1 MLLRESALFWRSV
14 KRVGKE
20 NRRRRGNTM
29 KLDDKVV
36 ITAAL
41 TGVAAN
47 RDQCKWIPYTPEEIA
62 EEALRAYNAGAAIVH
77 IHGREY
83 DGTPSWRVEIFRE
96 VMQEVRKRC
105 PIIINFSTGAVGV
118 DRDTRIGHIRELR
131 PEIAALNMGT
141 MNYAKYSSKR
151 KNFVFSLVF
160 QNPFDDIMFF
170 LDTMNRSGVKPECEC
185 FDLGHVESILPLM
198 DMGLLRNFQ
207 LSLVMGVVGG
217 MGATARNLTHVSSV
231 VPAGVAWQVIG
242 ISQEQWLLVST
253 ALALGGNIRV
263 GLEDNFYL
271 SPGKMAE
278 GNGPL
283 VEKAARMARD
293 IGREPATVEEARA
306 ILGLHEAE
314 VRTREA
320 K

>member
-1 MLLRESALFWRSV
+1 MELA
-14 KRVGKE
+14 
-20 NRRRRGNTM
+20 
-29 KLDDKVV
+29 DKVV
-36 ITAAL
+36 ISAAL

-47 RDQCKWIPYTPEEIA
+47 REQCKWIPYTPEEIA

-105 PIIINFSTGAVGV
+105 PIIINFSTGAIGV
-118 DRDTRIGHIRELR
+118 DRDTRIGHIQALK

-141 MNYAKYSSKR
+141 MNYAKYSPKR

-170 LDTMNRSGVKPECEC
+170 LDTMNRNGVKPECEC
-185 FDLGHVESILPLM
+185 FDLGHVESIFPLM
-198 DMGLLRNFQ
+198 DMGLLKNFQ
-207 LSLVMGVVGG
+207 VSLVMGVVGG
-217 MGATARNLTHVSSV
+217 MGATARNLAHVSSV

-283 VEKAARMARD
+283 VEKAAGMARD

-306 ILGLHEAE
+306 ILQLKQSEERTKEAE
-314 VRTREA
+314 
-320 K
+320 

>member
-1 MLLRESALFWRSV
+1 V
-14 KRVGKE
+14 NHGGKE
-20 NRRRRGNTM
+20 NKERRGSNM
-29 KLDDKVV
+29 ALADKVV
-36 ITAAL
+36 ISAAL

-47 RDQCKWIPYTPEEIA
+47 REQCKWIPYTPQEIA

-96 VMQEVRKRC
+96 VMQEVMKRC

-141 MNYAKYSSKR
+141 MNYAKYSPKR
-151 KNFVFSLVF
+151 KSFVFSVVF

-170 LDTMNRSGVKPECEC
+170 LDTMNQNGVKPECEC

-207 LSLVMGVVGG
+207 VSLIMGVVGG
-217 MGATARNLTHVSSV
+217 MGATARNLAHVSSV
-231 VPAGVAWQVIG
+231 APVGAAWQVIG
-242 ISQEQWLLVST
+242 MSQEQWLLIST

-271 SPGKMAE
+271 SPGMMAE

-293 IGREPATVEEARA
+293 VGREPATTEEARA
-306 ILGLHEAE
+306 ILKLNQPEE
-314 VRTREA
+314 KSKQA

>member
-118 DRDTRIGHIRELR
+118 DRDTRIGHIRDLK

-271 SPGKMAE
+271 SLGKMAE

-314 VRTREA
+314 ERTREA

>member
-1 MLLRESALFWRSV
+1 MGLPE
-14 KRVGKE
+14 
-20 NRRRRGNTM
+20 
-29 KLDDKVV
+29 KVV

-47 RDQCKWIPYTPEEIA
+47 RDQCKWIPYTPQEIG
-62 EEALRAYNAGAAIVH
+62 EEALKAYNAGASIVH

-83 DGTPSWRVEIFRE
+83 DGKPSWRVEIFRE
-96 VMQEVRKRC
+96 IMQEVRKRC

-118 DRDTRIGHIRELR
+118 DRDARIAHIRELK

-141 MNYAKYSSKR
+141 MNYAKYSPKR
-151 KNFVFSLVF
+151 KDFVFSLVF

-170 LDTMNRSGVKPECEC
+170 LDTMNQNGVKPECEC
-185 FDLGHVESILPLM
+185 FDLGHLESVFPLM
-198 DMGLLRNFQ
+198 DMGLLKNFQ
-207 LSLVMGVVGG
+207 VSLVMGVVGG
-217 MGATARNLTHVSSV
+217 MAATARNLAHLATV
-231 VPAGVAWQVIG
+231 VPPGVAWQVIG
-242 ISQEQWLLVST
+242 ISQEQWLLIAT

-271 SPGKMAE
+271 SPGEMAE

-283 VEKAARMARD
+283 VEKAVRMARD
-293 IGREPATVEEARA
+293 SGREPATVEDAKV
-306 ILGLHEAE
+306 ILGLLE
-314 VRTREA
+314 TSGGT

>member
-1 MLLRESALFWRSV
+1 MGLA
-14 KRVGKE
+14 
-20 NRRRRGNTM
+20 
-29 KLDDKVV
+29 DKVV
-36 ITAAL
+36 ISAAL

-47 RDQCKWIPYTPEEIA
+47 REQCKWIPYTPEEIA
-62 EEALRAYNAGAAIVH
+62 EEALRTYNAGAAIVH

-83 DGTPSWRVEIFRE
+83 DGVPSWRVEIFRE
-96 VMQEVRKRC
+96 IMQEVRKRC

-141 MNYAKYSSKR
+141 MNYAKYSPKR
-151 KNFVFSLVF
+151 RNFVFSVVF

-170 LDTMNRSGVKPECEC
+170 LDTMNQNGVKPECEC

-198 DMGLLRNFQ
+198 DMGLLKNFQ
-207 LSLVMGVVGG
+207 VSLVMGVVGG
-217 MGATARNLTHVSSV
+217 MGATARNLAHVSSV

-242 ISQEQWLLVST
+242 ISQEQWLLIST

-271 SPGKMAE
+271 SPGEMAQ

-293 IGREPATVEEARA
+293 IDREPATVEEARG
-306 ILGLHEAE
+306 ILKLYQPEE
-314 VRTREA
+314 RTKEA

>member
-1 MLLRESALFWRSV
+1 VERKIE
-14 KRVGKE
+14 
-20 NRRRRGNTM
+20 RRGMTM
-29 KLDDKVV
+29 ALPDKVV
-36 ITAAL
+36 ISAAL

-47 RDQCKWIPYTPEEIA
+47 RDQCKWIPYTPQEIA
-62 EEALRAYNAGAAIVH
+62 EEALRAYNAGAAVVH

-105 PIIINFSTGAVGV
+105 PIIVNFSTGAIGV
-118 DRDTRIGHIRELR
+118 DRDTRMGHIRELR

-151 KNFVFSLVF
+151 KSFVFSVVF

-170 LDTMNRSGVKPECEC
+170 LDTMNQNHVKPECEC

-198 DMGLLRNFQ
+198 DMGLLENFQ
-207 LSLVMGVVGG
+207 VSLIMGVVGG
-217 MGATARNLTHVSSV
+217 MGATARNLAHVSGV
-231 VPAGVAWQVIG
+231 VPAEAAWQVIG
-242 ISQEQWLLVST
+242 ISQEQWRLINT

-293 IGREPATVEEARA
+293 AGREPASVEEART
-306 ILGLHEAE
+306 ILKLHPPEERTEE
-314 VRTREA
+314 V